1 MQIDGYN
8 IHVTQ
13 HGPDD
18 GLPVTLLH
26 GFPTSS
32 EDWSL
37 VMPYLTEA
45 GCRVTTL
52 DFLGF
57 GDSDKPT
64 GHKYLLTEQAS
75 FVESAWAELGI
86 TTTAL
91 VAHDYGVSVGQ
102 ELLARDSNRITRMAW
117 LNGGLYPDL
126 HRPIAIQ
133 KLLHSPVGP
142 LLALA
147 ATERTFKATMRKILG
162 RPVSDDVL
170 HEMWASTSKSNGRR
184 VQHAL
189 LKYIDERREHKD
201 RWRSALEKYA
211 GPTLFVWGPADPISG
226 GHVLE
231 RLRERIPTATFT
243 VLDDSPAAGHYP
255 QVESPAEVGRALAEF
270 LSSP

>member
-1 MQIDGYN
+1 MQIDGHN
-8 IHVTQ
+8 IHVKQ

-18 GLPVTLLH
+18 GVPVTLLH

-32 EDWSL
+32 EDWAL
-37 VMPYLTEA
+37 VMPYLTDA

-57 GDSDKPT
+57 GNSDKPV
-64 GHKYLLTEQAS
+64 GHSYSLIEQATI
-75 FVESAWAELGI
+75 VESVWAELGI

-102 ELLARDSNRITRMAW
+102 ELLARDSSRITRMTW
-117 LNGGLYPDL
+117 MNGGLYPDL

-133 KLLHSPVGP
+133 RLLHSPVGAV
-142 LLALA
+142 LALA
-147 ATERTFKATMRKILG
+147 ATERTFTASLRKILG
-162 RPVSDDVL
+162 RPVSDEIL
-170 HEMWASTSKSNGRR
+170 HEMWISMSQNNGRR

-189 LKYIDERREHKD
+189 LRYIDERRENKD
-201 RWRSALEKYA
+201 RWQAALEKYA

-231 RLRERIPTATFT
+231 RLRVRIPTATFT
-243 VLDDSPAAGHYP
+243 VLDDAPAAGHYP

-270 LSSP
+270 LGSA